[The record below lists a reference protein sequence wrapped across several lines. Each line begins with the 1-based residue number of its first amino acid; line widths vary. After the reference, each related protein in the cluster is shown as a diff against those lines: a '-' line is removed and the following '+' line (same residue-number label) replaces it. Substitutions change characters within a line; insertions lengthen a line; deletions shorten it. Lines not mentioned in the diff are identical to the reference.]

1 MIIECRS
8 WVCRDSLYRPLTCHM
23 FRKFSHKML
32 ADFPGGPGVKTLH
45 SNVGDRVSVPGWET
59 KVPCAAKYFFVNV
72 WGKKCLHTLKVT
84 VLLLPYA

>member
-1 MIIECRS
+1 
-8 WVCRDSLYRPLTCHM
+8 M